1 MDINQGSTDK
11 PEDKKPEQPSH
22 QAQPQPEAPS
32 KSEDLRGLAATA
44 ARKSAQPK
52 PEIKLP
58 IDLSKIHAPSFK
70 MPEGGIV
77 NYIKN
82 KFREYG
88 RVLKITK
95 KPDSEEFK
103 ATVKAAGLAMIIVGV
118 IGFIIH
124 MIVQG
129 IQLLRA

>member
-1 MDINQGSTDK
+1 MDVNQGSTDK
-11 PEDKKPEQPSH
+11 PEENKPEQPSQ
-22 QAQPQPEAPS
+22 QAQPTPQPETKP
-32 KSEDLRGLAATA
+32 
-44 ARKSAQPK
+44 AQPK

-58 IDLSKIHAPSFK
+58 IDFSKIHAPTFK
-70 MPEGGIV
+70 MPAGGII

-82 KFREYG
+82 KLREYS

-103 ATVKAAGLAMIIVGV
+103 AIVKASGLAMIIVGV
-118 IGFIIH
+118 VGFVIH

-129 IQLLRA
+129 IQLMGV

>member
-1 MDINQGSTDK
+1 MDINLGSTDK
-11 PEDKKPEQPSH
+11 PNENKPNEQPSH
-22 QAQPQPEAPS
+22 QAQPQPE
-32 KSEDLRGLAATA
+32 T
-44 ARKSAQPK
+44 KSAQPK

-77 NYIKN
+77 VYIKN

-103 ATVKAAGLAMIIVGV
+103 ATVKAAGLGMIVVGV
-118 IGFIIH
+118 LGFIIH